1 MDRAPPEPV
10 HRGVLVVDIQ
20 GYGRKERRDPDRIRM
35 RQALLGLLDQALR
48 GSGIDPGQVEER
60 SDLGDGLML
69 VAKPGVSTARL
80 IAPMA
85 DLLVEEL
92 ARHNQAEPERA
103 RLRLRMVVHAGE
115 LVADAGSFVSEDLTH
130 AFRLL
135 GSDVAHA
142 CLAQT
147 SADLALIVS
156 DWAYDKLV
164 RHGFFGLDPADFQPV
179 LVVAKE
185 TRTRAWVRVPG
196 HNRRLDLPAP
206 PEAPGSGWAL
216 PLRPSDPERIGPYEL
231 AGRLGSGGM
240 GTVYLGLDSNGRRV
254 AVKVLRADHAEDP
267 TFRERFRREVEA
279 ARRVPR
285 FCTAP
290 VVGTGGGGQPYLATE
305 YVDGPSLE
313 AAVETGGPLP
323 AGDLEGLGLG
333 MALALTAIHG
343 TGLVHRDLTPG
354 NVLLSRLGP
363 RVIDFGIA
371 SALEGTSLHTQGPIG
386 TPSYMAPEQA
396 MGKRVTFA
404 ADVFAWGCVVA
415 YAASGRPPFGTG
427 PPGAVTYR
435 VMHEPPDLRGLEGP
449 LRGLVEAAVQKEPQR
464 RPTTAQLLDRL
475 RGPATVPGSAANR
488 VLTHAG
494 ERANPAVGRTAAGTA
509 TVPTAR
515 RWSRMGANP
524 AALRGFHGRRGWLL
538 TLLVSV
544 LVVLGALAWRLAPP
558 IQSDHPPT
566 TAAEPLVVPVVA
578 GLNPDTAESVVGQA
592 GFRVGRAVEPSET
605 VPAGD
610 LIRTWP
616 AAGTR
621 EPRQA
626 WVWVIASSGPRG
638 PFDSDLDLCDNADK
652 ARWTTGAGRIPF
664 GPPQAD
670 REWRQGYALRSAT
683 SDKLEDGTAPGKL
696 LMTHPQW
703 VDNGFIQS
711 SFQLPAPIRKGDRFI
726 SGVGFIA
733 GANAEVDF
741 AVWVNGG
748 PLQRPEQV
756 VSIHDATD
764 GIVRRLDVDLS
775 RFAGATELQLAVYAG
790 PTAAQ
795 DWATWVA
802 PRIERGPR

>member
-1 MDRAPPEPV
+1 M
-10 HRGVLVVDIQ
+10 G
-20 GYGRKERRDPDRIRM
+20 
-35 RQALLGLLDQALR
+35 
-48 GSGIDPGQVEER
+48 
-60 SDLGDGLML
+60 
-69 VAKPGVSTARL
+69 
-80 IAPMA
+80 
-85 DLLVEEL
+85 
-92 ARHNQAEPERA
+92 A

-206 PEAPGSGWAL
+206 PEAPGSEWAL

-231 AGRLGSGGM
+231 TGRLGSGGM

-427 PPGAVTYR
+427 HPGAVTYR

-475 RGPATVPGSAANR
+475 RGPATVPGGWDGDGPDRQTLVEDGGEPRRPSRFPWPAWLVAHLAR
-488 VLTHAG
+488 VRPRRPGSPGL
-494 ERANPAVGRTAAGTA
+494 AAGSADPERPPAHHGRGTPGRA
-509 TVPTAR
+509 RGRGPEPGHSRIGCGPGRLQGRQGRGAERDGAR
-515 RWSRMGANP
+515 RRPHPHLA
-524 AALRGFHGRRGWLL
+524 HGRNP
-538 TLLVSV
+538 
-544 LVVLGALAWRLAPP
+544 GAAP
-558 IQSDHPPT
+558 SMG
-566 TAAEPLVVPVVA
+566 V
-578 GLNPDTAESVVGQA
+578 
-592 GFRVGRAVEPSET
+592 
-605 VPAGD
+605 
-610 LIRTWP
+610 
-616 AAGTR
+616 
-621 EPRQA
+621 
-626 WVWVIASSGPRG
+626 
-638 PFDSDLDLCDNADK
+638 
-652 ARWTTGAGRIPF
+652 
-664 GPPQAD
+664 
-670 REWRQGYALRSAT
+670 
-683 SDKLEDGTAPGKL
+683 
-696 LMTHPQW
+696 
-703 VDNGFIQS
+703 
-711 SFQLPAPIRKGDRFI
+711 GDR
-726 SGVGFIA
+726 
-733 GANAEVDF
+733 
-741 AVWVNGG
+741 
-748 PLQRPEQV
+748 LQR
-756 VSIHDATD
+756 AK
-764 GIVRRLDVDLS
+764 GAVR
-775 RFAGATELQLAVYAG
+775 
-790 PTAAQ
+790 
-795 DWATWVA
+795 
-802 PRIERGPR
+802 